1 MFCVKLKE
9 ILKSI
14 DIFKSMD
21 SAHRFKDFLIK
32 AIIIL
37 LLRIAID
44 DDSTF
49 LTVMII
55 IIYFK
60 YD

>member
-1 MFCVKLKE
+1 MKLKE

-14 DIFKSMD
+14 DIFKSMG
-21 SAHRFKDFLIK
+21 SMPRFKDFLTK
-32 AIIIL
+32 VIIISI
-37 LLRIAID
+37 LRTIIN

-49 LTVMII
+49 LAVMII